1 MTNKPFTE
9 SKRKDEKHRDL
20 DNPDVVKTD
29 KESLF
34 DMHDDMKTVD
44 AVPIEELNQ
53 KVKDEKN
60 HHKTKDDSS
69 SEERYPD

>member
-1 MTNKPFTE
+1 MTNKPFNE
-9 SKRKDEKHRDL
+9 RDRKDEKHRDL
-20 DNPDVVKTD
+20 DNPDVVETD

-44 AVPIEELNQ
+44 AIPVEELNQ
-53 KVKDEKN
+53 KVKDEKE
-60 HHKTKDDSS
+60 HRKTKDDSS

>member
-1 MTNKPFTE
+1 MTNKPFNE
-9 SKRKDEKHRDL
+9 RDRKDKKHRDL

-60 HHKTKDDSS
+60 HRKTKDDSS